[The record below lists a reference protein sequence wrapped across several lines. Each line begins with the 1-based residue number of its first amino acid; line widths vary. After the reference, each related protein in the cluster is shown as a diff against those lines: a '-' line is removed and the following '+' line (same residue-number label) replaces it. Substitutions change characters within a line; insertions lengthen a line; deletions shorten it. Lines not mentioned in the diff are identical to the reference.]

1 MSDPILKVED
11 LRVYFYT
18 YAGVV
23 KAVDGVSFEVYNKEV
38 FGLIGETGCGKTVT
52 SRAITRLI
60 PDPGR
65 IESGRALFRINS
77 RWVDLLKL
85 PEDELRKIRGSM
97 ITYVF
102 QDPTSA
108 LDPLYTAGY
117 QIVETILAH
126 NKTHPREAWSKAI
139 ETLRRVLIPEPEIRA
154 RSYPHELSGGMK
166 QRVVAGASIV
176 NEPRLLVADE
186 PTTNVDVTI
195 QAQMIELLSQLKN
208 LKGMSIILV
217 THNMGLIAEMAD
229 RVAVMYAGKIVEIA
243 DVNTIFE
250 EPLHPYTQGLINCV
264 PDPTKEL
271 KELYPIAGTVPD
283 LINPPS
289 GCRFW
294 PRCSRAM
301 DICKREAPPGINVSE
316 GHRVE
321 CWLYAGSGL

>member
-1 MSDPILKVED
+1 MSGQILVVED

-23 KAVDGVSFEVYNKEV
+23 KAVDGVTFEVYDREV
-38 FGLIGETGCGKTVT
+38 FGLIGETGCGKTVA

-65 IESGRALFRINS
+65 IEGGRALFRIGS

-85 PEDELRKIRGSM
+85 PDDELRKIRGNL

-108 LDPLYTAGY
+108 LDPLYTVGY
-117 QIVETILAH
+117 QIVETVMAH
-126 NKTHPREAWSKAI
+126 NRIRAREAWLKAI
-139 ETLRRVLIPEPEIRA
+139 DTLRRVLIPEPEVRA

-166 QRVVAGASIV
+166 QRVVVGTSIV
-176 NEPRLLVADE
+176 NEPKLLIADE

-195 QAQMIELLSQLKN
+195 QAQIIELLHKLRD
-208 LKGMSIILV
+208 LKGASIMLI

-229 RVAVMYAGKIVEIA
+229 RVAVMYAGRIVEIA
-243 DVNTIFE
+243 DVNRIFE

-271 KELYPIAGTVPD
+271 KELHPIPGTVPD

-294 PRCSRAM
+294 PRCPRAM
-301 DICKREAPPGINVSE
+301 DICKREIPPRISVSE
-316 GHRVE
+316 RHSVE
-321 CWLYAGSGL
+321 CWLYAGGSS